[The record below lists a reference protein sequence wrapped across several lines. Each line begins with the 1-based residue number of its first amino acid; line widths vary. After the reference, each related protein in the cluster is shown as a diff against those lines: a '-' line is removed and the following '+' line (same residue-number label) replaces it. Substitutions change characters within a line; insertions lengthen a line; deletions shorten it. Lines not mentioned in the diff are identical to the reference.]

1 MPKKQTG
8 WSRAYNEKAYD
19 RLAVTIP
26 KGRKTAV
33 EAFAKERGES
43 VNGLINGLL
52 RGVMG
57 LSEDEWKNTSNVT
70 GE

>member
-1 MPKKQTG
+1 MPTT
-8 WSRAYNEKAYD
+8 KASQKAVNKYMKANYD
-19 RLAVTIP
+19 RINLTVP
-26 KGRKTAV
+26 KGRQADIK
-33 EAFAKERGES
+33 AFAEAQGES

-57 LSEDEWKNTSNVT
+57 LSEDEWKR